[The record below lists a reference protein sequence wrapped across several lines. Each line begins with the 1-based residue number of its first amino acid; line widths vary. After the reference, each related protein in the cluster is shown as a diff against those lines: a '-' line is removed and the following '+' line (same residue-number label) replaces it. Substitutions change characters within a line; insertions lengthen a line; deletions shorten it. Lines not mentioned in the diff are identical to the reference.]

1 MLKYEDQS
9 LITSSKKR
17 ILVVEDDI
25 QMSKFIQFKLNYM
38 GYEVA
43 GTAVNS
49 SEALERSRSLKPDMI
64 LMDIMLEGSS
74 DGIETAQQI
83 IAQQH
88 VPIIYLTAYEDEV
101 LFDRAKITEPFGY
114 LIKPFNDRDL
124 RIVLETSLYRHEQD
138 KRIHQALQDVRNVLN
153 SSLDM
158 MITFNFDGDIIEF
171 NRVAEDLFG
180 LKRSTARKLSIVTLL
195 KSQRDSTIILDGDPE
210 AIHKHEQIVFLDVN
224 GNDIPR
230 EIVLTP
236 LKNKEGKLLGRL
248 LVCRSE

>member
-1 MLKYEDQS
+1 MLRYEGQS
-9 LITSSKKR
+9 LITTSKKR

-49 SEALERSRSLKPDMI
+49 VEALERSTSLKPDLI
-64 LMDIMLEGSS
+64 LMDIMLEGTS

-83 IAQQH
+83 IARQH
-88 VPIIYLTAYEDEV
+88 VPIIYLTAHEDEA
-101 LFDRAKITEPFGY
+101 LFERAKITEPFGY

-124 RIVLETSLYRHEQD
+124 RIVLETSLYRHQQD

-158 MITFNFDGDIIEF
+158 MITFDFEGHIIEF

-180 LKRSTARKLSIVTLL
+180 LKRSTARKLPIASLL
-195 KSQRDSTIILDGDPE
+195 KSQRDIPVILAGDPE
-210 AIHKHEQIVFLDVN
+210 AIHRSEEIVFLDVE
-224 GNDIPR
+224 GDEIAR

-236 LKNKEGKLLGRL
+236 LKGNDGKLLGRL
-248 LVCRSE
+248 LVARSD